1 MLYEYTNIHLTK
13 LFKHSDLPAICK
25 IHNPVIRKTTLWKMD
40 LFSPIFQKQNKALLE
55 GRKERK
61 DEKFSNVS
69 SNFGV
74 YNVK

>member
-1 MLYEYTNIHLTK
+1 
-13 LFKHSDLPAICK
+13 
-25 IHNPVIRKTTLWKMD
+25 MD